1 MQRPNL
7 AHEML
12 NARTEPSPRALP
24 HRWGF
29 VALLGVSLGLLM
41 VLSGGVASFSSAIV
55 PGVHATAPLPRLPT
69 EYGGVSSSGTLVG
82 APNAHFMPIR
92 PAQGPRPDAT
102 TGCNPNYTS
111 PCSLASAGGPVML
124 NPQVVLIWWEPSG
137 YNYDNNDTMSVNPS
151 DVQYESTIRGF
162 FLNTTGSGW
171 VGIANQYGGAGGTVK
186 VAGAMVDTS
195 AFPCGTCSSVSN
207 PLSDANVQTEVA
219 KDAALFGLSG
229 VNVEYFVFTPLK
241 IAQCFT
247 SPGTAGNCDASS
259 EVNYNYLGYC
269 AYHSDFSSGGK
280 TYIYA
285 VMPDGGDH
293 LRYCAGWYDTV
304 TPYGPSGDQYA
315 DWELSI
321 VSHEF
326 MESITDP
333 EPSSGWTDS
342 GNGGAEIGD
351 LCAWVFPVIAL
362 PQDLINNLQGP
373 RGDYLQ
379 PEWSNSANACYLP
392 NLPALPT
399 LGALSVHAPS
409 SVTAGGTA
417 YIWVN
422 DTVST
427 NPAGWGN
434 ITVDFPGNPATS
446 TISVVSSTFPT
457 APTVLPTGTK
467 LAGCYSTCTVTST
480 YPVVLGSTLSWAVG
494 KTYGMEL
501 AFTPTSTGSQ
511 SVYVKATVAA
521 PGAAFATEWVP
532 LSNAVTDQQ
541 KENVTSLSIAFG
553 SGGSGPS
560 VSVPTASPASVDV
573 GQTVTFSATVTGG
586 TAPYAYS
593 WTTLPV
599 SGLGCGSS
607 STATLTC
614 TPTAA
619 GSYTANLLVTDA
631 NAKTAN
637 ATSAPLP
644 VYPTPTVAVPTASA
658 STVNVGQTVTFSTTL
673 GRAGS
678 GSDVY
683 AWTSS
688 ASGLGCTSANALSI
702 TCTPTAA
709 GSYTATA
716 AVTDSNGG
724 TGSNTSAS
732 VTVSATTP
740 VVTVPTASPSSVD
753 VGQTVTFSTTATGGT
768 SPYTFRWSTTPA
780 TGLGCAASTT
790 SSVACTPTS
799 AGSYTVTVSATDQKG
814 ATSTPVTSPSYTV
827 SADPTV
833 SAPAPS
839 KSTDVGQTVSFSTT
853 LTGAGSGGDVYAWST
868 SPASGLGCSGGTSS
882 TVSCTPT
889 SAGAYTVSVKVT
901 DSNGGTGSASSTPYT
916 VYAAPVVNT
925 PTASP
930 ATGYIGQTVS
940 FSATVASPGSG
951 GDTYAWTSSSAS
963 LGCSTSTTLSVTC
976 VPTAAGTTYTVTV
989 TATDTNGGLGSSTSA
1004 DFTVS
1009 SSPPLLANAAAT
1021 PNPATA
1027 GSTVRFTSTVSGGL
1041 QPITFTW
1048 VFGDGTTSTA
1058 ANTTHVYQNAGTYS
1072 VSLFVNDSSG
1082 ASKHVQIAL
1091 AVQAGSSSGG
1101 SGQSGSMVGPLPL
1114 WALLLVVV
1122 LVAAIVVG
1130 VALTR
1135 RRHHPMEAA
1144 SAYPVGD
1151 PYAPAPMAAAPP
1163 PPPPGQPTG
1172 APSGA
1177 PAPAPSGFAP
1187 PPPPPSAG
1195 TQSPPNRPM
1204 DEVAPDPFGTRGR
1217 R

>member
-7 AHEML
+7 GHKTL
-12 NARTEPSPRALP
+12 SARTEPSPHALP

-29 VALLGVSLGLLM
+29 VALLGVALGMLM
-41 VLSGGVASFSSAIV
+41 VLSGGLATFESAMV
-55 PGVHATAPLPRLPT
+55 PGVHTTASLPRLPT
-69 EYGGVSSSGTLVG
+69 EYGGVSGSGTLAG

-92 PAQGPRPDAT
+92 ATQGPRPDAT
-102 TGCNPNYTS
+102 TGCNPGYTS
-111 PCSLASAGGPVML
+111 PCSLASGGGPVMS

-137 YNYDNNDTMSVNPS
+137 FNFDNNDTMSVNPS

-171 VGIANQYGGAGGTVK
+171 VGIASQYGGAGGTVK
-186 VAGAMVDTS
+186 VVGAMVDTS
-195 AFPCGTCSSVSN
+195 AFPCGACGSVSN

-219 KDAALFGLSG
+219 KDAALFGFSG

-247 SPGTAGNCDASS
+247 SPGSAGNCDASS
-259 EVNYNYLGYC
+259 EVNYNDLGYC

-293 LRYCAGWYDTV
+293 LRFCAGWYDTV

-333 EPSSGWTDS
+333 EPSSGWTDA

-351 LCAWVFPVIAL
+351 LCAWVFPVITL

-409 SVTAGGTA
+409 SVAAGGTA

-457 APTVLPTGTK
+457 APAVLPTGTK

-480 YPVVLGSTLSWAVG
+480 YPVVLGSTTSWAAG
-494 KTYGMEL
+494 KTYGMEI

-573 GQTVTFSATVTGG
+573 GQTVTFSATVSGG
-586 TAPYAYS
+586 TAPYVYS
-593 WTTLPV
+593 WTTLPAT
-599 SGLGCGSS
+599 GLGCGSS
-607 STATLTC
+607 TSATLTC

-619 GSYTANLLVTDA
+619 GSYTATLLVTDSA
-631 NAKTAN
+631 SKSAN

-644 VYPTPTVAVPTASA
+644 VYPTPSVAVPTASA
-658 STVNVGQTVTFSTTL
+658 STVNVGQTVSFTTTL

-683 AWTSS
+683 SWTSS
-688 ASGLGCTSANALSI
+688 ATGLGCSSANALTIS
-702 TCTPTAA
+702 CTPTAA
-709 GSYTATA
+709 GTYTGTAT
-716 AVTDSNGG
+716 VTDSNGG

-732 VTVSATTP
+732 VSVIATTP
-740 VVTVPTASPSSVD
+740 VVTAPTASPASVD

-768 SPYTFRWSTTPA
+768 SPYTFSWSTTPA
-780 TGLGCAASTT
+780 AGLGCAASTT
-790 SSVACTPTS
+790 NTVGCTPTS

-814 ATSTPVTSPSYTV
+814 ATSTPATSASYTV
-827 SADPTV
+827 SSDPTV

-839 KSTDVGQTVSFSTT
+839 KSSDVGQTVTFSTT
-853 LTGAGSGGDVYAWST
+853 LTNAGSGGDAYAWST
-868 SPASGLGCSGGTSS
+868 SPASGLGCSGSTSS
-882 TVSCTPT
+882 TVSCTPS
-889 SAGAYTVSVKVT
+889 SAGVYTVSVKVT

-930 ATGYIGQTVS
+930 ATGYIGQTVT

-951 GDTYAWTSSSAS
+951 GDTYAWTASSAS
-963 LGCSTSTTLSVTC
+963 LGCSTSTSLSVSC
-976 VPTAAGTTYTVTV
+976 VPTAAGTTYAVTV
-989 TATDTNGGLGSSTSA
+989 TATDTNGRSGSSTSA
-1004 DFTVS
+1004 DFTVAS
-1009 SSPPLLANAAAT
+1009 APPLLANAAAT

-1027 GSTVRFTSTVSGGL
+1027 GSTVSFTSTVSGGH
-1041 QPITFTW
+1041 QPITYTW

-1058 ANTTHVYQNAGTYS
+1058 ANTTHVYQNTGTYS

-1082 ASKHVQIAL
+1082 ASKHVQITL
-1091 AVQAGSSSGG
+1091 AVQPGSSSGG
-1101 SGQSGSMVGPLPL
+1101 TGLFGSMVGPVPL
-1114 WALLLVVV
+1114 WALLLLVV
-1122 LVAAIVVG
+1122 LVAAIILG

-1135 RRHHPMEAA
+1135 RRHNPMEDA
-1144 SAYPVGD
+1144 SAYPAADG
-1151 PYAPAPMAAAPP
+1151 YASSAMGAAPP
-1163 PPPPGQPTG
+1163 
-1172 APSGA
+1172 
-1177 PAPAPSGFAP
+1177 PAPSGFAP
-1187 PPPPPSAG
+1187 PPPP
-1195 TQSPPNRPM
+1195 SPPPPPPGAQGPSSRPI
-1204 DEVAPDPFGTRGR
+1204 DELAPDPFGARGR